1 MQMASSISKAM
12 KISNVLMTTLAL
24 CAGCVTQGTKFDPS
38 AADSLQPGISTTRD
52 ATQLLGPPSA
62 ESRFANGN
70 TLLQWQY
77 VTGTMVGGTGAHLAV
92 LFDSNGRMIRTTHK
106 WTQ

>member
-1 MQMASSISKAM
+1 MRMASSVSKVM
-12 KISNVLMTTLAL
+12 KMSSAVMTALAL
-24 CAGCVTQGTKFDPS
+24 CTGCVTQGNKFDPG
-38 AADSLQPGISTTRD
+38 AADRLQPGISTTRD
-52 ATQLLGPPSA
+52 ATQLFGPPSA

-77 VTGTMVGGTGAHLAV
+77 VTGTMVGGSGAHLAV